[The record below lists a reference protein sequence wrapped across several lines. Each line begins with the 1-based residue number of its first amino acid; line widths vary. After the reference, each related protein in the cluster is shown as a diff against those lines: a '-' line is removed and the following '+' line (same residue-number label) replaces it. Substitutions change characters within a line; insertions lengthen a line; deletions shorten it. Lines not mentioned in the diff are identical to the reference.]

1 MKRCRLFAIE
11 FSPQPVLFSNYRT
24 ETGES
29 ESESDLIMTQFTN
42 YM

>member
-24 ETGES
+24 ES